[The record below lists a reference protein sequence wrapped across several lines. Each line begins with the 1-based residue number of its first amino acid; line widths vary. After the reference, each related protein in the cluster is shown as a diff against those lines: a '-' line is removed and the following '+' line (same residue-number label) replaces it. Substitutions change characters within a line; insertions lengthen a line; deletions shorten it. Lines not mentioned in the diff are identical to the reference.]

1 MVYSSHWLD
10 YLTEAH
16 NTSKKKKTSNRFCI
30 GLQKCYILAS
40 RRANVQKTVTVDGRI
55 SLLSIPVSQCCPRS
69 WEHSL
74 HGLTSGI
81 SDSSMGWEQLK
92 GTGDVGGVSRWS
104 TTSLFQTYK
113 PQPGSKD
120 SSRLLPY
127 LSRCFPWSAL
137 ITEFQPANSHSYP
150 IRNSTA
156 DSAKRRHVHLLKV
169 LFSAVK
175 EADSLKLNTIYHKI
189 RYSLWKVNSY
199 SKQKP
204 LKAVGLLS
212 SKQINWL
219 SFYKSS
225 RGYKNRTILPP
236 VKKAYSFRKVVS
248 TGWTQLQIP
257 STAVK
262 TSLILASGPLYGKI
276 NHIDE
281 TIKKQVLWY

>member
-1 MVYSSHWLD
+1 
-10 YLTEAH
+10 
-16 NTSKKKKTSNRFCI
+16 
-30 GLQKCYILAS
+30 
-40 RRANVQKTVTVDGRI
+40 
-55 SLLSIPVSQCCPRS
+55 
-69 WEHSL
+69 
-74 HGLTSGI
+74 
-81 SDSSMGWEQLK
+81 MGWEQLK
-92 GTGDVGGVSRWS
+92 GTGDVGGVSQWS
-104 TTSLFQTYK
+104 TISLFQTYK

-204 LKAVGLLS
+204 LKAVWLLS